1 MSGKSGYIGK
11 IANTGSQR
19 VEAPA
24 AKQAAAPKGN
34 VRMTGDDLRTGG
46 GKGKSKTK

>member
-1 MSGKSGYIGK
+1 MERKSGYIGK
-11 IANTGSQR
+11 IANAGSQR

-34 VRMTGDDLRTGG
+34 VRFTGEDLRTGS
-46 GKGKSKTK
+46 KSKSKSK